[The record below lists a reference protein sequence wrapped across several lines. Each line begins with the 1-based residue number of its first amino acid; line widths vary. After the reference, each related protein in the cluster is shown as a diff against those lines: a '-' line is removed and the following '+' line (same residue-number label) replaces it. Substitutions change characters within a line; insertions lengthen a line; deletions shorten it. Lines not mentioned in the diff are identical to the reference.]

1 MSLTSKSTKS
11 KQSTNVQRIN
21 FSDLIVG
28 KILQMSN
35 HKCYFSPM
43 ISSNTK
49 RKEGGKHAA
58 RVESKMTNHE
68 TKALRPYMRVQGPGT
83 NEFC

>member
-1 MSLTSKSTKS
+1 
-11 KQSTNVQRIN
+11 
-21 FSDLIVG
+21 
-28 KILQMSN
+28 
-35 HKCYFSPM
+35 M

-68 TKALRPYMRVQGPGT
+68 TKALKPYMRVQGPGT